1 MLAAGTPSKM
11 AWGSRGGLQTLP
23 PDYPHLLH
31 ILIEEVE
38 KPLLVP
44 LLPPALHM
52 LVPGPIGHCR
62 MWVGL
67 AEKWHSKG
75 CPPHWHL
82 SGESGSSAPTFPIHE
97 CLQKL
102 AQCARIRVDLG
113 HLVEVVVGDYDV
125 LGVASHIDYLKGA
138 KAVAGGAG
146 AVSPHFYP
154 MERETGGCFMG
165 LPCSPSP
172 GRRPGGGGLAG
183 GSSPAVG
190 MGFSPAV
197 RHLQDGGSM
206 P

>member
-1 MLAAGTPSKM
+1 MLAAGTPSEI
-11 AWGSRGGLQTLP
+11 AWGSRGRLQTLP

-82 SGESGSSAPTFPIHE
+82 SGESGNSAHTFPIHE
-97 CLQKL
+97 CLQEL

-125 LGVASHIDYLKGA
+125 LGIASHIDHLEGA
-138 KAVAGGAG
+138 KAV
-146 AVSPHFYP
+146 
-154 MERETGGCFMG
+154 TGGGQQWCP
-165 LPCSPSP
+165 LTSAVPSLVP
-172 GRRPGGGGLAG
+172 QRERDWELLQYITLQSFSWKEAGRR
-183 GSSPAVG
+183 
-190 MGFSPAV
+190 
-197 RHLQDGGSM
+197 
-206 P
+206 